1 MPKSHYGYKLFLF
14 FRCIDIYEIV
24 DKVGEGTYGEVF
36 KSVLKTQMSSF
47 MNNSTFCDKQ
57 EAVSKCDQFA
67 LKKVRLE
74 NEKEGFPITAVREIK
89 ILRQLRHKNIIGLKE
104 IVTDKQDAVDFR
116 KEKGSFYLVFEFMDH
131 DLMGLL
137 DSGLVDFNA
146 SINASIMRQLLDGLS
161 YCHDRNFLHRDIKC
175 SNILINN
182 RGQVKLADFGL
193 ARLFVVSNTTLT
205 NRISPHTINEILFD
219 IMSPQ

>member
-1 MPKSHYGYKLFLF
+1 
-14 FRCIDIYEIV
+14 
-24 DKVGEGTYGEVF
+24 
-36 KSVLKTQMSSF
+36 MSSF
-47 MNNSTFCDKQ
+47 MNNSAFCDKQ

-193 ARLFVVSNTTLT
+193 ARLFVVSDFYHLFNIYN
-205 NRISPHTINEILFD
+205 NRNEIYFC
-219 IMSPQ
+219 SQG

>member
-1 MPKSHYGYKLFLF
+1 MQGSESMIQAYLFI

-36 KSVLKTQMSSF
+36 KSVLKTQMTSF
-47 MNNSTFCDKQ
+47 MSGSAFCDKQ

-137 DSGLVDFNA
+137 DSGLVDFN
-146 SINASIMRQLLDGLS
+146 STINASIMRQLLDGLS

-193 ARLFVVSNTTLT
+193 ARLFVVSTLFTTY
-205 NRISPHTINEILFD
+205 
-219 IMSPQ
+219 

>member
-1 MPKSHYGYKLFLF
+1 
-14 FRCIDIYEIV
+14 
-24 DKVGEGTYGEVF
+24 
-36 KSVLKTQMSSF
+36 MSSF
-47 MNNSTFCDKQ
+47 MNNSAFCDKQ

-137 DSGLVDFNA
+137 DSGLVDFTA

-182 RGQVKLADFGL
+182 RCQVKLADFGL
-193 ARLFVVSNTTLT
+193 ARLFVVSYKGDACCLEKTIKFKLYEIII
-205 NRISPHTINEILFD
+205 NRIFTIALG
-219 IMSPQ
+219 